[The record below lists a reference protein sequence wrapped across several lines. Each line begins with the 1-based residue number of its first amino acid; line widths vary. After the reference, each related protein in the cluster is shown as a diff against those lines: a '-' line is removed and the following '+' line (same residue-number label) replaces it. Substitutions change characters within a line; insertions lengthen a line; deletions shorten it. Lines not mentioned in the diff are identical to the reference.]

1 MNEGEL
7 DFSTLNA
14 QSAAPAHT
22 STFAY
27 WLGVLSDPSAQIAR
41 DADEACAVMS
51 YQYDSEEQA
60 IDEDGL
66 RGYADIIPSV
76 LHPVAPVTLA
86 LRWSPFPSAIA
97 ALGAPVH
104 LHRADYGDALA
115 VFRPVESPSFAAESA
130 DQRHFLFLL
139 QHCCARAARR
149 KRWVFLTGSPGWSY
163 TSEDF
168 IADSPDLQRLMA
180 DFGFVAYARTP
191 GNA

>member
-1 MNEGEL
+1 
-7 DFSTLNA
+7 
-14 QSAAPAHT
+14 
-22 STFAY
+22 
-27 WLGVLSDPSAQIAR
+27 
-41 DADEACAVMS
+41 MS
-51 YQYDSEEQA
+51 YQYGSEEQA

-66 RGYADIIPSV
+66 RGYPDIIPAV

-104 LHRADYGDALA
+104 LHRADYGMALA
-115 VFRPVESPSFAAESA
+115 VFRPVESPSFIAESA
-130 DQRHFLFLL
+130 DQRHFLSLL
-139 QHCCARAARR
+139 QHCCARAARS

-168 IADSPDLQRLMA
+168 IAESPDLQRLMA